1 MKKVQI
7 YTTMTCPYCFA
18 AKALLEKKN
27 VEYEEISVGNPSVR
41 EKMMQRAGGRRS
53 VPQIFI
59 GEDHI
64 GGFDDMVAL
73 DRAGKLDGLLT
84 I

>member
-18 AKALLEKKN
+18 AKALLKKKN
-27 VEYEEISVGNPSVR
+27 IEFDEISVGDPVVR

-59 GEDHI
+59 GKTHI
-64 GGFDDMVAL
+64 GGFDDMAAL
-73 DRAGKLDGLLT
+73 DRQGKLDALLAD
-84 I
+84 